1 MIDQTEPVHEE
12 THRERRARVA
22 KAKLLQKWEDVQRK
36 AFDAELALDAARLER
51 NRVLSDCARFG
62 FVPPWNEKYQR
73 GIS

>member
-1 MIDQTEPVHEE
+1 MTDRTEIVQEE
-12 THRERRARVA
+12 THRERRAKAA
-22 KAKLLQKWEDVQRK
+22 KAKLLQKWENVQRK
-36 AFDAELALDAARLER
+36 TFDAELALDAARLER